1 MNLILKV
8 VEVVVFVL
16 SQLWSAVLFMCMFML
31 KFDCTNTLNDQI
43 LENVTVQM
51 ETADGFEVIKY
62 IPCPSL
68 PYDKPGACYTVC
80 SLPEDPV
87 SGEYILQ

>member
-1 MNLILKV
+1 M
-8 VEVVVFVL
+8 
-16 SQLWSAVLFMCMFML
+16 LFMCMFML

>member
-1 MNLILKV
+1 MNLLLKV
-8 VEVVVFVL
+8 VEVVVVVL
-16 SQLWSAVLFMCMFML
+16 SQLWSDMLIVCMFIL

-87 SGEYILQ
+87 SGGYILK

>member
-1 MNLILKV
+1 MNLILKI
-8 VEVVVFVL
+8 VEVAIMVL
-16 SQLWSAVLFMCMFML
+16 SQLLFTSIFVL

-87 SGEYILQ
+87 SGEHIL

>member
-1 MNLILKV
+1 
-8 VEVVVFVL
+8 
-16 SQLWSAVLFMCMFML
+16 
-31 KFDCTNTLNDQI
+31 
-43 LENVTVQM
+43 M

-80 SLPEDPV
+80 ALPDDPV
-87 SGEYILQ
+87 SGKLHVNLLYNKHLKSSYTIKQASVVLGAHDQTDQ

>member
-16 SQLWSAVLFMCMFML
+16 SQLWSAVLFML